1 MEIICKKVLGLL
13 PSTVSGA
20 AQCRLGRETR
30 SKMTICRIAKLWNRI
45 LHMEQEELLECCWN
59 WQRGNLK
66 HRSWE
71 VSLREVMVKV
81 TL

>member
-1 MEIICKKVLGLL
+1 MCKKVLGLS

-20 AQCRLGRETR
+20 AEWRLGKETR

-59 WQRGNLK
+59 WQRGYLK
-66 HRSWE
+66 QRSWE
-71 VSLREVMVKV
+71 VNLREVKVKV